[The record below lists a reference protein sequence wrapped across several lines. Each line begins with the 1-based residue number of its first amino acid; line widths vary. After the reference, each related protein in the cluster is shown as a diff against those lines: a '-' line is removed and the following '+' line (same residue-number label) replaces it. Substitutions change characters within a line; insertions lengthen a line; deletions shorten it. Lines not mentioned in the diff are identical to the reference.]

1 MKLKEVVDK
10 IYLNLKRL
18 HLTTDDIRSNQ
29 DNYQKNRKVKK
40 RLIILGWFYLL
51 FINRKK
57 EILLLKIQLKNIQN
71 DSW

>member
-40 RLIILGWFYLL
+40 
-51 FINRKK
+51 
-57 EILLLKIQLKNIQN
+57 
-71 DSW
+71 D